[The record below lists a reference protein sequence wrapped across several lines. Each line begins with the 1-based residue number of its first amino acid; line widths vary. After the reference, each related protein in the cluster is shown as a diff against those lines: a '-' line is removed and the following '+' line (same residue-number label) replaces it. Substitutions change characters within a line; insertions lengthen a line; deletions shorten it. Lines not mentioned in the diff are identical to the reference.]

1 MLKSSAESQLDSPR
15 RVLRWWY
22 LHCFRSAAA
31 ACRSEVCRVSP
42 KKRSILFLA
51 FVTCLS
57 MAWTAPGDAQGLRGR
72 RVVVR
77 PVFVGG
83 YYADPFWFGAY
94 PWYPYAYQFGPYPP
108 YPYYPYYGGDRGAAV
123 RIEATPVEA
132 EVYVDGYYAGIV
144 DDFNGMFQRL
154 HVAPGAH
161 EITLFREGYRT
172 VRQKVYLTPDSTFK
186 IRYTMERLAAGE
198 AGEPRPVP
206 TAPPPTAQPTTPPL
220 PPQGPLGRRIPPPNL
235 PPRPENPRT
244 SNPSAYGTLSIRVQ
258 PASANVL
265 IDGEPWQG
273 PQGQD
278 RLVVEVPEGTHR
290 VQVQKEGYEPFS
302 TDIQVRREETTPL
315 NISLRTRP

>member
-1 MLKSSAESQLDSPR
+1 VERQLGSLWLVRSPLVSTLLSRGCHRLPAEVS
-15 RVLRWWY
+15 
-22 LHCFRSAAA
+22 
-31 ACRSEVCRVSP
+31 RVSP
-42 KKRSILFLA
+42 KKRFILFLV
-51 FVTCLS
+51 FLTCFS
-57 MAWTAPGDAQGLRGR
+57 TAWAVPSAAQGFRGR

-123 RIEATPVEA
+123 RIEATPADA

-144 DDFNGMFQRL
+144 DDFDGVFQRL
-154 HVAPGAH
+154 HAAPGAH
-161 EITLFREGYRT
+161 EITLYREGYRT

-186 IRYTMERLAAGE
+186 IRYTMEKLAAGE

-206 TAPPPTAQPTTPPL
+206 TTPPTPQPGTSPL
-220 PPQGPLGRRIPPPNL
+220 PPRGPIGRRIPPPNV
-235 PPRPENPRT
+235 PPGPENQRT
-244 SNPSAYGTLSIRVQ
+244 SDASTYGTLSIRVQ
-258 PASANVL
+258 PASANVV

-278 RLVVEVPEGTHR
+278 RLVVEVTEGSHR
-290 VQVQKEGYEPFS
+290 VQIQKEGYEPFS
-302 TDIQVRREETTPL
+302 ADIQVRRGETTPL